1 MTTTRIRAPYAK
13 SLICRQPARARRVS
27 AGTVRPAPFVKVP
40 TIRFLALESPGGRVV
55 VPATALGR
63 IALARDGRH
72 ADVLDPKG
80 DILGWAWAS
89 DALALAEDVAIVPA
103 AAGWWVVTA
112 YDDETEAE
120 GVGLQREPVIV
131 WRVDRSA
138 SAGGALPVTASWET
152 NQAIDDAQTDGE
164 PYVVLPPEG
173 GPVDCHCTMLGGR
186 GDEALREHLGR
197 LRRGRAAA
205 PGAAPELRLVA

>member
-1 MTTTRIRAPYAK
+1 MKFLVLGAPA
-13 SLICRQPARARRVS
+13 
-27 AGTVRPAPFVKVP
+27 
-40 TIRFLALESPGGRVV
+40 GRVV
-55 VPATALGR
+55 VPATAIGR

-89 DALALAEDVAIVPA
+89 EALALAEDVAIVPA
-103 AAGWWVVTA
+103 APGWWLITA

-120 GVGLQREPVIV
+120 GVGLQREPVIA

-152 NQAIDDAQTDGE
+152 NQAVHDAQTGDGE

-173 GPVDCHCTMLGGR
+173 EPIDCHGVLLPAR

-197 LRRGRAAA
+197 LRRGRDAATQA
-205 PGAAPELRLVA
+205 PSLAKLELKRAA